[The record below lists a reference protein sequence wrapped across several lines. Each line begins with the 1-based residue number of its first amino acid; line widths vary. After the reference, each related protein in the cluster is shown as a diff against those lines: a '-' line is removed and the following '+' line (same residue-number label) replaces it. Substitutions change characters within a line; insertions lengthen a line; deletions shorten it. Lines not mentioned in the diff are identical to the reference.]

1 MKPWCKF
8 RIEHMSYGDSRR
20 IAEADVAGELLA
32 LQSCGRWEGL
42 QVFPDAEPAPD
53 GHWQFPRIS
62 TGWEAKGQG
71 YLLQCFET
79 ASSSSFILSTSSE
92 LASAEVYIE
101 LGGMTQELWPKQL
114 FVPYDMALQA
124 LQHFLGTGLQNPNLC
139 WVGLGNFPRKT
150 VKLRSR

>member
-1 MKPWCKF
+1 MG
-8 RIEHMSYGDSRR
+8 S
-20 IAEADVAGELLA
+20 
-32 LQSCGRWEGL
+32 Q
-42 QVFPDAEPAPD
+42 
-53 GHWQFPRIS
+53 
-62 TGWEAKGQG
+62 GQG

-124 LQHFLGTGLQNPNLC
+124 LQYFLGTGLQNPNLC
-139 WVGLGNFPRKT
+139 WVGPGNFPRKT